1 MVSDE
6 DTVDEIVDAFMN
18 SANPRIR
25 KFIRSMVRAELRGV
39 DPSWVDQHMSVL
51 GNKRHIAAV
60 RRRLNADPQEPG
72 ARWDG
77 YRKYLLSQEA
87 IAEELGRLSALS
99 APGVRKTR
107 AENDLDEEGAEVLA
121 QLDRDL
127 ARVGR

>member
-1 MVSDE
+1 MMSDE

-25 KFIRSMVRAELRGV
+25 RFIRSMVRAELRGV
-39 DPSWVDQHMSVL
+39 DPSWVDQHLSVL
-51 GNKRHIAAV
+51 GPRKHIEAV
-60 RRRLNADPQEPG
+60 RRRLSADPPELG
-72 ARWDG
+72 ARHDKKA
-77 YRKYLLSQEA
+77 RRYLLSQEA
-87 IAEELGRLSALS
+87 IAEELGRLS

>member
-1 MVSDE
+1 MMSDVE
-6 DTVDEIVDAFMN
+6 SDLEAIDELVDAF
-18 SANPRIR
+18 AHRFRRQLRRI
-25 KFIRSMVRAELRGV
+25 VREETRGK
-39 DPSWVDQHMSVL
+39 DPSWVDQSLSVL
-51 GNKRHIAAV
+51 GNRKHIAAV
-60 RRRLNADPQEPG
+60 RRRLSADPPELG
-72 ARWDG
+72 ARVDG
-77 YRKYLLSQEA
+77 RRYLLSQEA